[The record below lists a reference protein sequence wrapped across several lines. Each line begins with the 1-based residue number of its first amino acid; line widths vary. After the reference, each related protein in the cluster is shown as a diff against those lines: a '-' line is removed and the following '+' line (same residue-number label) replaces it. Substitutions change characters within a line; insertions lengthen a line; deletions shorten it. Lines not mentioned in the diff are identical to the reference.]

1 MNYDDTLQKYISGEL
16 SPQER
21 SEALM
26 PPLQMQEASELLMS
40 CRPADY
46 SASAIAR
53 AVEDCD
59 AQLLGLNITAMRDAS
74 GNPVVALRVNVR
86 DTSGVVRSLERYGSN
101 TILAGSAPD
110 SAMRRRAQDRAREL
124 IHYLEM

>member
-40 CRPADY
+40 CRPVDY

-86 DTSGVVRSLERYGSN
+86 DTSGVVRSLERYGYN
-101 TILAGSAPD
+101 TILTGSAPD